1 MCNMNTPA
9 ENLLFVFLIESQL
22 CLNSRVIFNYQE
34 VKTTGKHFV
43 LLKSQVNLSRV
54 REWFYSLLLKY
65 KKMVYRFKQNSDL

>member
-1 MCNMNTPA
+1 MNTPA

-22 CLNSRVIFNYQE
+22 CLNSSVIFNYQE
-34 VKTTGKHFV
+34 VKTTGKHII

>member
-1 MCNMNTPA
+1 MYNKNTPA
-9 ENLLFVFLIESQL
+9 DNLLFVFLIESQL
-22 CLNSRVIFNYQE
+22 CLNSREIFNYQE

-65 KKMVYRFKQNSDL
+65 KKMVDRFKQNSDL